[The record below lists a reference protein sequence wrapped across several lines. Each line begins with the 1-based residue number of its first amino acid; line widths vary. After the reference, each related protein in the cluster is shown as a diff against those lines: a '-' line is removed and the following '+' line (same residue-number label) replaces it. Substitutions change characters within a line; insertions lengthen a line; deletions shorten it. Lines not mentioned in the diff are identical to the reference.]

1 MAPLASPI
9 NIQNNGDLNTS
20 TLHDAM
26 GISSLNL
33 NNASHAALL
42 RASGGTHHKID
53 EKEKLSIEERTD
65 TGTNDRL
72 EKDKTD
78 QLI

>member
-1 MAPLASPI
+1 MAPLASPT

-42 RASGGTHHKID
+42 RASGGTHDKID
-53 EKEKLSIEERTD
+53 E
-65 TGTNDRL
+65 
-72 EKDKTD
+72 
-78 QLI
+78 